1 MLEIRI
7 GLTRSGK
14 SEGILAQ
21 MNMRKGEAPQLLI
34 VPEPASH
41 QAEVDLCRVL
51 GDTASRYAEV
61 VSFRLL
67 SQRVLSETGGLSDY
81 TLDKG

>member
-1 MLEIRI
+1 MLEIWI

-14 SEGILAQ
+14 SDKILQ
-21 MNMRKGEAPQLLI
+21 QIEKRKKEAPQLLI

-61 VSFRLL
+61 VSWP
-67 SQRVLSETGGLSDY
+67 
-81 TLDKG
+81 